1 MEDIIAA
8 TEVEE
13 EGEEIDEMNNLLL
26 YFPNLKRLE
35 LLMLPELKSIWKG
48 TMTRDSLQELKV

>member
-1 MEDIIAA
+1 MEDIIVA

-26 YFPNLKRLE
+26 YFPNLQSLE
-35 LLMLPELKSIWKG
+35 LRNLPELKSIWKG